1 MVKLESLEPKLL
13 ISDPKTIAVLHVQHK
28 NAKIMEVYRWED
40 RKFGKLEPLRFGAER
55 DFEDLLEKDATLI
68 LGEPLCII
76 SRQPPLSTSKQ
87 KIDLL
92 ALDRQANCVII
103 ELKRGK
109 PARTAI
115 TQILEY
121 AAGIAQ
127 LSFSELEHFAYR
139 WCQQHGKEFS
149 TLTALHSEFF
159 GYEPGDIHKSSFNQ
173 KQRLV
178 LISEGVDTRVLE
190 VAEYLRA
197 LGLDL
202 TYISYFS
209 YHAPDEILVATE
221 TILGEKLIKEE
232 ERSYRDTTQHFMTLA
247 AFVEILQSN
256 EELLQ
261 IANEFLEYIDT
272 CGATL
277 RPRIAKLRMTIGGHW
292 WIDTYPSKRATHFRI
307 DVHGD
312 FTPLHIA
319 ECRANLPNVTVKNFG
334 ISFNIATKTHLD
346 YATEIFERIRNSIL
360 SLS

>member
-1 MVKLESLEPKLL
+1 
-13 ISDPKTIAVLHVQHK
+13 
-28 NAKIMEVYRWED
+28 MEVYRWED
-40 RKFGKLEPLRFGAER
+40 RKFGRLEPLRFGEER
-55 DFEDLLEKDATLI
+55 EFEDLLEKDATLV
-68 LGEPLCII
+68 LGEQLCII
-76 SRQPPLSTSKQ
+76 SRQPPLSRSKQ

-92 ALDRQANCVII
+92 ALDRQGNCVII

-109 PARTAI
+109 PSRTAI

-121 AAGIAQ
+121 AAGVSQ
-127 LSFSELEHFAYR
+127 LSFTELEQLAYR
-139 WCQQHGKEFS
+139 WCQQQGMEFS

-159 GYEPGDIHKSSFNQ
+159 GYELGDIRKSAFNQ

-221 TILGEKLIKEE
+221 TVLGGSVVKEE
-232 ERSYRDTTQHFMTLA
+232 QRSYASSTQQFMTLTS
-247 AFVEILQSN
+247 FVEMLQEN
-256 EELLQ
+256 EDLRH
-261 IANEFLEYIDT
+261 IANDFFQYIDT

-277 RPRIAKLRMTIGGHW
+277 RPRIAKLRMTIGGSW
-292 WIDTYPSKRATHFRI
+292 WLDTYPSRRATHFRV

-312 FTPLHIA
+312 FTPLHIV

-334 ISFNIATKTHLD
+334 ISFNIATKAHLD
-346 YATEIFERIRNSIL
+346 YAIEIFERVRNSIL
-360 SLS
+360 F

>member
-1 MVKLESLEPKLL
+1 
-13 ISDPKTIAVLHVQHK
+13 
-28 NAKIMEVYRWED
+28 MEVYRWED

-55 DFEDLLEKDATLI
+55 DFEDLLEKDATLV
-68 LGEPLCII
+68 LGEPLCVI

-92 ALDRQANCVII
+92 ALDRQGNCVII

-109 PARTAI
+109 PSRTAI

-121 AAGIAQ
+121 AAGVSQ
-127 LSFSELEHFAYR
+127 LSYMELEQLAYR
-139 WCQQHGKEFS
+139 WCQQQGKEFS
-149 TLTALHSEFF
+149 SLTALHSEFF
-159 GYEPGDIHKSSFNQ
+159 EYEPGDIRPSTFNQ
-173 KQRLV
+173 RQRLV

-190 VAEYLRA
+190 VAEYLRT

-221 TILGEKLIKEE
+221 TVLGGKLVKEE
-232 ERSYRDTTQHFMTLA
+232 ERTYRTTAEQFMTVTS
-247 AFVEILQSN
+247 FIETLQAN
-256 EELLQ
+256 ESLLQ
-261 IANEFLEYIDT
+261 IVHEFLAYVDT

-277 RPRIAKLRMTIGGHW
+277 RPRIAKLRMTIGGRW
-292 WIDTYPSKRATHFRI
+292 WLDMYPSRRATHFRV

-312 FTPLHIA
+312 FTPLQIV

-334 ISFNIATKTHLD
+334 ISFNIASKPDLD
-346 YATEIFERIRNSIL
+346 YAIEIFERARNSIL
-360 SLS
+360 SSS

>member
-1 MVKLESLEPKLL
+1 
-13 ISDPKTIAVLHVQHK
+13 
-28 NAKIMEVYRWED
+28 MEVYRWED
-40 RKFGKLEPLRFGAER
+40 RKFGKLEPLRFSAER

-68 LGEPLCII
+68 LGEPLCVI

-92 ALDRQANCVII
+92 ALDRQGNSVII

-109 PARTAI
+109 PSRTAI

-121 AAGIAQ
+121 AAGVSQ
-127 LSFSELEHFAYR
+127 LSFIELEQLAYR
-139 WCQQHGKEFS
+139 WCLQHGKEFS

-159 GYEPGDIHKSSFNQ
+159 GYEPGDIRKSAFNQ
-173 KQRLV
+173 RQRLV

-221 TILGEKLIKEE
+221 TVLGGTVVKEQ
-232 ERSYRDTTQHFMTLA
+232 ERRYRSTTQQFMTLA
-247 AFVEILQSN
+247 SFIETLQAN
-256 EELLQ
+256 AELLQ
-261 IANEFLEYIDT
+261 IANEFLTYVDT

-277 RPRIAKLRMTIGGHW
+277 RPRIAKLRMTIGGCW
-292 WIDTYPSKRATHFRI
+292 WLDTYPSRRSTHFRV

-312 FTPLHIA
+312 FTPLHIV

-334 ISFNIATKTHLD
+334 ISFNIATKAHLE
-346 YATEIFERIRNSIL
+346 YAVEIFERVRNSIL
-360 SLS
+360 SWK

>member
-1 MVKLESLEPKLL
+1 
-13 ISDPKTIAVLHVQHK
+13 
-28 NAKIMEVYRWED
+28 MEVYRWED
-40 RKFGKLEPLRFGAER
+40 RKFGRFEPLRFGAER

-68 LGEPLCII
+68 LGEPLCVI

-92 ALDRQANCVII
+92 ALDRLGNSVII

-109 PARTAI
+109 PSRTAI

-121 AAGIAQ
+121 AAGVSQ
-127 LSFSELEHFAYR
+127 LSFIELEQLAYR
-139 WCQQHGKEFS
+139 WCLQHGKEFS

-159 GYEPGDIHKSSFNQ
+159 EYEPGDIRKSAFNQ
-173 KQRLV
+173 RQRLV

-209 YHAPDEILVATE
+209 YHALDEILVATE
-221 TILGEKLIKEE
+221 TVLGGTVVKEQ
-232 ERSYRDTTQHFMTLA
+232 ERSYGHTAQQFMTLA
-247 AFVEILQSN
+247 SFIETLQVN

-261 IANEFLEYIDT
+261 VANEFLEYIDT

-277 RPRIAKLRMTIGGHW
+277 RPRIAKLRMTIGGCW
-292 WIDTYPSKRATHFRI
+292 WLDTYPSRRATHFRV

-312 FTPLHIA
+312 FTPLHIV

-334 ISFNIATKTHLD
+334 ISFNVATKAHLD
-346 YATEIFERIRNSIL
+346 YAIEIFERVRNSIL
-360 SLS
+360 SSL

>member
-1 MVKLESLEPKLL
+1 
-13 ISDPKTIAVLHVQHK
+13 
-28 NAKIMEVYRWED
+28 MEVYRWED
-40 RKFGKLEPLRFGAER
+40 RKFGKLEPLRFGEER
-55 DFEDLLEKDATLI
+55 EFEDLLEKDATLV

-87 KIDLL
+87 KVDLL
-92 ALDRQANCVII
+92 ALDRQGNCVII

-109 PARTAI
+109 PSRTAV

-121 AAGIAQ
+121 AAGVSQ
-127 LSFSELEHFAYR
+127 LSFIELEQLAYR
-139 WCQQHGKEFS
+139 WCQQQGKEFS

-159 GYEPGDIHKSSFNQ
+159 GYTPGDIRKSAFNQ

-209 YHAPDEILVATE
+209 YYAPDEILVATE
-221 TILGEKLIKEE
+221 TVLGGTIVKEE
-232 ERSYRDTTQHFMTLA
+232 QRRYGNTAQQFMTLA
-247 AFVEILQSN
+247 SFVEILQVN
-256 EELLQ
+256 KDLLEV
-261 IANEFLEYIDT
+261 ANEFVAYVDT

-277 RPRIAKLRMTIGGHW
+277 RPRIAKLRMTIGGSW
-292 WIDTYPSKRATHFRI
+292 WIDTYPSRRATHFRV

-312 FTPLHIA
+312 FTPLHIV

-334 ISFNIATKTHLD
+334 ISFNIATKAHLD
-346 YATEIFERIRNSIL
+346 YAIEIFERVRNAIL
-360 SLS
+360 F

>member
-1 MVKLESLEPKLL
+1 
-13 ISDPKTIAVLHVQHK
+13 
-28 NAKIMEVYRWED
+28 MEVYRWED
-40 RKFGKLEPLRFGAER
+40 RKFGKFEPLRFGEER
-55 DFEDLLEKDATLI
+55 DFEDLLEKDATLV

-92 ALDRQANCVII
+92 ALDRHGNCVII

-109 PARTAI
+109 PSRTAI

-121 AAGIAQ
+121 AAGVSQ
-127 LSFSELEHFAYR
+127 LSFIELERLAYR
-139 WCQQHGKEFS
+139 WCQQQGTPFS
-149 TLTALHSEFF
+149 SLIARHSEFF
-159 GYEPGDIHKSSFNQ
+159 EYEPGDIRKSAFNR

-178 LISEGVDTRVLE
+178 LVSEGVDARVLE
-190 VAEYLRA
+190 VAEYLRT

-221 TILGEKLIKEE
+221 TVLGGTRVKEE
-232 ERSYRDTTQHFMTLA
+232 ERTYGSAPQRFMTVSL
-247 AFVEILQSN
+247 FVETLQAN
-256 EELLQ
+256 PELSE
-261 IANEFLEYIDT
+261 IAAQFLAYLET

-277 RPRIAKLRMTIGGHW
+277 RPRIAKLRMTVGGHW
-292 WIDTYPSKRATHFRI
+292 WLDTYPSKRATHFRV

-312 FTPLHIA
+312 FTPLHIV

-334 ISFNIATKTHLD
+334 LSFNIATKAHLD
-346 YATEIFERIRNSIL
+346 YATEIFERVRNTIL
-360 SLS
+360 SAG

>member
-1 MVKLESLEPKLL
+1 
-13 ISDPKTIAVLHVQHK
+13 
-28 NAKIMEVYRWED
+28 MEVYRWED
-40 RKFGKLEPLRFGAER
+40 RKFGKLQPLRFGTER
-55 DFEDLLEKDATLI
+55 DFEDLLEQDATLV
-68 LGEPLCII
+68 LGEPICVI

-92 ALDRQANCVII
+92 ALDRQGNTVII

-109 PARTAI
+109 PSRTAI

-121 AAGIAQ
+121 AAGVAQ
-127 LSFSELEHFAYR
+127 LAFIELEKLAYR
-139 WCQQHGKEFS
+139 WAQQQGNQEFS
-149 TLTALHSEFF
+149 SLTALHSEFF
-159 GYEPGDIHKSSFNQ
+159 GYEPGDIPKSAFNR

-190 VAEYLRA
+190 VAEYLRS

-221 TILGEKLIKEE
+221 TVLGGTLVKEE
-232 ERSYRDTTQHFMTLA
+232 KRSYSGTAQQFMTLELFMETLKA
-247 AFVEILQSN
+247 N
-256 EELLQ
+256 EALLQ
-261 IANEFLEYIDT
+261 IAHEFLDYVDT

-277 RPRIAKLRMTIGGHW
+277 RPRIAKLRMTIGGRW
-292 WIDTYPSKRATHFRI
+292 WLDSYPSRRASHFRI

-312 FTPLHIA
+312 FTPLQVV

-334 ISFNIATKTHLD
+334 MSFNIASKAHLD
-346 YATEIFERIRNSIL
+346 YAIEIFERVRNSIL
-360 SLS
+360 S

>member
-1 MVKLESLEPKLL
+1 
-13 ISDPKTIAVLHVQHK
+13 
-28 NAKIMEVYRWED
+28 MEVYRWED

-68 LGEPLCII
+68 LGEPLCVI

-92 ALDRQANCVII
+92 ALDRQGNSVII
-103 ELKRGK
+103 DLKRGK
-109 PARTAI
+109 PSRTAI

-121 AAGIAQ
+121 AAGVSQ
-127 LSFSELEHFAYR
+127 LSFIELEQLAYR
-139 WCQQHGKEFS
+139 WCLQHGKEFS

-159 GYEPGDIHKSSFNQ
+159 GYEPGDIRKSAFNQ
-173 KQRLV
+173 RQRLV

-221 TILGEKLIKEE
+221 TVLGGTVVKEQ
-232 ERSYRDTTQHFMTLA
+232 ERSYDSATQQFMTLTS
-247 AFVEILQSN
+247 FIETLQVN

-261 IANEFLEYIDT
+261 IANEFLAYVDT

-277 RPRIAKLRMTIGGHW
+277 RPRIAKLRMTIGGCW
-292 WIDTYPSKRATHFRI
+292 WLDTYPSRRATHFRV

-312 FTPLHIA
+312 FTPLHIV

-334 ISFNIATKTHLD
+334 ISFNIATKAHLD
-346 YATEIFERIRNSIL
+346 YAIEIFERVRNSIL
-360 SLS
+360 SSL

>member
-1 MVKLESLEPKLL
+1 
-13 ISDPKTIAVLHVQHK
+13 
-28 NAKIMEVYRWED
+28 MEVYRWED

-68 LGEPLCII
+68 LGEPLCVI

-92 ALDRQANCVII
+92 ALDRQGNSVII

-109 PARTAI
+109 PSRTAI

-121 AAGIAQ
+121 AAGVSQ
-127 LSFSELEHFAYR
+127 LSFIELERLAYR
-139 WCQQHGKEFS
+139 WCQQQGKEFS

-159 GYEPGDIHKSSFNQ
+159 GYEPGDIRKSAFNQ
-173 KQRLV
+173 RQRLV

-197 LGLDL
+197 VGLDL

-221 TILGEKLIKEE
+221 TILGGTVVKEDERRYEK
-232 ERSYRDTTQHFMTLA
+232 TTQQFMTLA
-247 AFVEILQSN
+247 SFIETLQVN
-256 EELLQ
+256 AELLQ
-261 IANEFLEYIDT
+261 IANAFVAYVDT

-277 RPRIAKLRMTIGGHW
+277 RPRIAKLRMTIGGCW
-292 WIDTYPSKRATHFRI
+292 WLDMYPSRRATHFRV

-312 FTPLHIA
+312 FTPLHIV

-334 ISFNIATKTHLD
+334 ISFNIATKAHLD
-346 YATEIFERIRNSIL
+346 YAIEIFERVRNSIL
-360 SLS
+360 SSL

>member
-1 MVKLESLEPKLL
+1 
-13 ISDPKTIAVLHVQHK
+13 
-28 NAKIMEVYRWED
+28 MEVYRWED

-68 LGEPLCII
+68 LGEPLFVI

-92 ALDRQANCVII
+92 ALDRQGNSVII
-103 ELKRGK
+103 EIKRGR
-109 PARTAI
+109 PSSTAI

-121 AAGIAQ
+121 AAGFSQ
-127 LSFSELEHFAYR
+127 LSFIELEQLAYR
-139 WCQQHGKEFS
+139 WCLQHGKEFS

-159 GYEPGDIHKSSFNQ
+159 GYEPGDIRKSAFNQ
-173 KQRLV
+173 RQRLV

-221 TILGEKLIKEE
+221 TVLGGTVVKEQ
-232 ERSYRDTTQHFMTLA
+232 ERSYGSATQQFMTLA
-247 AFVEILQSN
+247 SFIETLQVN

-261 IANEFLEYIDT
+261 IANEFLAYVDT

-277 RPRIAKLRMTIGGHW
+277 RPRIAKLRMTIGGCW
-292 WIDTYPSKRATHFRI
+292 WLDTYPSRRATHFRV

-312 FTPLHIA
+312 FTPLHIV

-334 ISFNIATKTHLD
+334 ISFNIATKVHLD
-346 YATEIFERIRNSIL
+346 YAIEIFERVRNSIL
-360 SLS
+360 SSL